1 MAITNK
7 PKAGLYHNL
16 AYCRVLSLATNY
28 TTIPAAVLLAGLA
41 FDDDSPLWRAVKWD
55 DAESLG
61 KSLRIVDPACG
72 SGTLLMAATQE
83 ILKRLRRTQQALDTS
98 LKAVLENSLIGFDVV
113 PGAVHLTA
121 TTLSMAETRQV
132 LKGIPIYRMP
142 HDVNNGIARLG
153 SLDFLRKSPNYK
165 NAQSESLFPDPEQEA
180 VRVTGTGEQ
189 LHDSEMSYEC
199 DLIISNPPYTRAGGP
214 GGKDNTGWNPLFG
227 SVLSSK
233 DQKRMNDAL
242 RKTLNGT
249 PASLYAGLGS
259 AFVTLANEHLK
270 IGGRL
275 AFVLPATVLTGSRWS
290 PIRELLLN
298 RYDIEWVIV
307 SHDYRN
313 RSKRAGL
320 PGRSYVAF
328 SESTRIAE
336 ALIVATR
343 RNDLEK
349 AKGWTR
355 FVNLRRIPDEPI
367 AAMGLTRALLA
378 SRMDDASKKNV
389 ECSVIDIA
397 GVEWGEIIAVRQQ
410 MLDAGPWAHTTFTQ
424 SRLATTT
431 LDFIHSQKFGS
442 GQIPLTT
449 LGTICDLGPYHMQIR
464 NPTQGLFDVVE
475 TDDPTS
481 MGEPAMWHHSSQ
493 KMTTLKA
500 AANAKLRRKKEKNR
514 AEQDEMLKQASRL
527 QIACELRH
535 APQRLAAIYTE
546 EPMLGVR
553 SWISLKMKNP
563 RDGAEEVLCLW
574 LNSTLGLLL
583 RLVHANRPYLGR
595 SGLTHELAQTLRVI
609 DTDRLT
615 DQQLQI
621 GKQIFADLAD
631 NPYWF
636 RQLNF

>member
-1 MAITNK
+1 
-7 PKAGLYHNL
+7 
-16 AYCRVLSLATNY
+16 
-28 TTIPAAVLLAGLA
+28 
-41 FDDDSPLWRAVKWD
+41 
-55 DAESLG
+55 
-61 KSLRIVDPACG
+61 
-72 SGTLLMAATQE
+72 
-83 ILKRLRRTQQALDTS
+83 
-98 LKAVLENSLIGFDVV
+98 
-113 PGAVHLTA
+113 
-121 TTLSMAETRQV
+121 
-132 LKGIPIYRMP
+132 MP

-153 SLDFLRKSPNYK
+153 SLDFLRKAPNYK
-165 NAQSESLFPDPEQEA
+165 YAQSESLFPDPEQEA

-214 GGKDNTGWNPLFG
+214 GGKDNTSWNPLFG

-233 DQKRMNDAL
+233 DQRRMNDAL
-242 RKTLNGT
+242 RKTLDGT

-259 AFVTLANEHLK
+259 AFVTLADEHLK

-307 SHDYRN
+307 SHDDRN
-313 RSKRAGL
+313 RTARAGL
-320 PGRSYVAF
+320 PGRRYVAF

-378 SRMDDASKKNV
+378 TRTDDAPQENV

-397 GVEWGEIIAVRQQ
+397 GVEWGEVIAVRQQ
-410 MLDAGPWAHTTFTQ
+410 MLDAGPWAHTTFIQ
-424 SRLATTT
+424 SQLTTTT
-431 LDFIHSQKFGS
+431 LDFLHSQKFGS

-449 LGTICDLGPYHMQIR
+449 VETICDLGPYHMQIR
-464 NPTQGLFDVVE
+464 NPEQGLFDVVE

-481 MGEPAMWHHSSQ
+481 MGEPAIWHHREK

-500 AANAKLRRKKEKNR
+500 AANAKLRRRKGKNR
-514 AEQDEMLKQASRL
+514 AEQDKMLKQASHL
-527 QIACELRH
+527 QIASELGH
-535 APQRLAAIYTE
+535 APQKLAAVYTE

-553 SWISLKMKNP
+553 SWISLKMKKP
-563 RDGAEEVLCLW
+563 RDGAEEVICLW
-574 LNSTLGLLL
+574 LNSTLGFLL
-583 RLVHANRPYLGR
+583 RVVHANRPYLGR
-595 SGLTHELAQTLRVI
+595 SGLPHELIQTLRVI
-609 DTDRLT
+609 DTTRLT

-631 NPYWF
+631 NPLTGF
-636 RQLNF
+636 ANLTSDPVRRELDHRLMADLLVLPDTANTVEQLAKMLANEPLLTTRH